1 MDSDSPHSDMATPLV
16 LPQNSQQAL
25 QQQQNGG
32 VNRRY
37 RPAPAKTFQ
46 CRGYGDCRMVF
57 SRSEH
62 LARHIRFVFLA
73 LPPPRPSVPGSLP
86 SSSRKHTGERPF
98 TCHCSKQFSRLDN
111 LRQHAQTVHAD
122 KQDANERM
130 MRELSSLHATMAAAN
145 KATQQRGKR
154 GAQQAPPVSV
164 SLSADTD
171 ASGDLSSNH
180 RVHHHS
186 ASVGGGGTGVGSG
199 NHGGGGV
206 GEGVKQED
214 TQPTLSLVS
223 QRPGTS
229 TGYEGD
235 TDLFHHH
242 HPSAASRSW
251 YVQDADRSH
260 PRQVS
265 SHSFRDSVQS
275 FRAPSAASPVS
286 PTSSTSPTSAT
297 PTSPPSTHAP
307 HPGQSF
313 LASGESFVELGV
325 SDLPSSSWSATTRPA
340 TSDIRPSSSSSRPP
354 TASRESFDAHPR
366 SLPPLSAIVSSSLPP
381 SQWGSVPSQSVF
393 PIPSGPGIIPPRPS
407 TATRPGTAP
416 ASYYASPPFGG
427 FGGGSGLV
435 LSSSAAT
442 ANPYGLSELVRS
454 SSGYGSTDAS
464 DSPIGGG
471 YDSPFSFHPPSL
483 TNESLV
489 SRKRP
494 FSGFD
499 DDDRE
504 RLGSSAGGSESRP
517 QSRRLSVMELCND
530 IDADPSTRPFLPLSA
545 IQGGVSA
552 PASNSRPNT
561 ASTSLAALAIAD
573 APAPFEQQ
581 YRHQSPIRAGP
592 QQAGGGPAGFS
603 SPSSAGSSAST
614 TTSPRGSSIASTSPR
629 SGAAATSGRVQSQY
643 SHQLQH
649 HQQRAPVF
657 GNVVPASAVLRHGA
671 ASASPPLRA
680 VSGGGGPGANAY
692 TSPGSSPGSNASA
705 PRGYGAPDPRRE
717 RADQVRLAV
726 SSPHAASALGMRV

>member
-1 MDSDSPHSDMATPLV
+1 
-16 LPQNSQQAL
+16 
-25 QQQQNGG
+25 
-32 VNRRY
+32 
-37 RPAPAKTFQ
+37 
-46 CRGYGDCRMVF
+46 
-57 SRSEH
+57 
-62 LARHIRFVFLA
+62 
-73 LPPPRPSVPGSLP
+73 
-86 SSSRKHTGERPF
+86 
-98 TCHCSKQFSRLDN
+98 
-111 LRQHAQTVHAD
+111 
-122 KQDANERM
+122 M

-164 SLSADTD
+164 SLSSDTISD
-171 ASGDLSSNH
+171 ASGDSGTTH
-180 RVHHHS
+180 RVQQQQHQHGV
-186 ASVGGGGTGVGSG
+186 ASGGGGNG
-199 NHGGGGV
+199 NNSGGGA

-260 PRQVS
+260 LRQG
-265 SHSFRDSVQS
+265 HSFRDSVQS
-275 FRAPSAASPVS
+275 FRAHSAASPVS
-286 PTSSTSPTSAT
+286 PASSTSPTSAT
-297 PTSPPSTHAP
+297 PTSPPSAHTP

-325 SDLPSSSWSATTRPA
+325 SDIPTSSWSTTR
-340 TSDIRPSSSSSRPP
+340 SDIRPSSSSSRPP
-354 TASRESFDAHPR
+354 TASRESADSHPR

-393 PIPSGPGIIPPRPS
+393 PIPSGPGIVPARPS

-435 LSSSAAT
+435 LSSSTAT

-483 TNESLV
+483 PNDSIA

-494 FSGFD
+494 FSGLD

-530 IDADPSTRPFLPLSA
+530 IDADPTTRPFLPLSA
-545 IQGGVSA
+545 VQGGVPGAGS
-552 PASNSRPNT
+552 SSRPNT

-573 APAPFEQQ
+573 APTPFEQQ
-581 YRHQSPIRAGP
+581 YRHQSPVRTGP
-592 QQAGGGPAGFS
+592 QAGGGTAAGFS
-603 SPSSAGSSAST
+603 SPSSGTSAST

-629 SGAAATSGRVQSQY
+629 AGAAATATGRVQPQY
-643 SHQLQH
+643 SHQFQH

-657 GNVVPASAVLRHGA
+657 GNVVPASAVLRGGA
-671 ASASPPLRA
+671 ATASPPLRA
-680 VSGGGGPGANAY
+680 VSGGGGPGASTY

-705 PRGYGAPDPRRE
+705 PRGYGAADSRRE

>member
-1 MDSDSPHSDMATPLV
+1 MDSDSPHSDNMAALV
-16 LPQNSQQAL
+16 AQTQSSQP
-25 QQQQNGG
+25 QQNGG
-32 VNRRY
+32 ANRRY

-73 LPPPRPSVPGSLP
+73 LPPPRVPTPLAH
-86 SSSRKHTGERPF
+86 SSPHSRKHTGERPF

-154 GAQQAPPVSV
+154 GAQHAPPVSV
-164 SLSADTD
+164 SLSSDTISD
-171 ASGDLSSNH
+171 ASGDAPATH
-180 RVHHHS
+180 RVQQQQHQHGGGS
-186 ASVGGGGTGVGSG
+186 GAGVGGSNGGGGA
-199 NHGGGGV
+199 

-260 PRQVS
+260 PRHVS

-275 FRAPSAASPVS
+275 FRAPSAASPTS

-297 PTSPPSTHAP
+297 PASPQSAHTP

-325 SDLPSSSWSATTRPA
+325 SDIPATSWSTTTR
-340 TSDIRPSSSSSRPP
+340 SDIRPSSSSSRPA
-354 TASRESFDAHPR
+354 TASRESADSHPR
-366 SLPPLSAIVSSSLPP
+366 SLPPISAIVSSSLPP
-381 SQWGSVPSQSVF
+381 SQWGSVPSQSFF
-393 PIPSGPGIIPPRPS
+393 PIPSGPGIVPARPS

-483 TNESLV
+483 TNESIV

-494 FSGFD
+494 FSGLD

-530 IDADPSTRPFLPLSA
+530 IDADPATRPFLPLSA
-545 IQGGVSA
+545 VQGGA
-552 PASNSRPNT
+552 GSNSRPNT

-573 APAPFEQQ
+573 APTSFEQH
-581 YRHQSPIRAGP
+581 YRHQSPPVRTGP
-592 QQAGGGPAGFS
+592 QTGGAAGFS
-603 SPSSAGSSAST
+603 SPSSGSSA

-629 SGAAATSGRVQSQY
+629 TGAAAATGRVQPQHSLQF
-643 SHQLQH
+643 QH

-657 GNVVPASAVLRHGA
+657 GNVVPASAVLRGGA

-680 VSGGGGPGANAY
+680 VSGGGGPGASTYA
-692 TSPGSSPGSNASA
+692 SPGSSPGSNASA
-705 PRGYGAPDPRRE
+705 PRGYGAPDSRRE

>member
-1 MDSDSPHSDMATPLV
+1 
-16 LPQNSQQAL
+16 
-25 QQQQNGG
+25 
-32 VNRRY
+32 
-37 RPAPAKTFQ
+37 
-46 CRGYGDCRMVF
+46 
-57 SRSEH
+57 
-62 LARHIRFVFLA
+62 
-73 LPPPRPSVPGSLP
+73 
-86 SSSRKHTGERPF
+86 
-98 TCHCSKQFSRLDN
+98 
-111 LRQHAQTVHAD
+111 
-122 KQDANERM
+122 
-130 MRELSSLHATMAAAN
+130 MRDLSSLHATMAAAN

-154 GAQQAPPVSV
+154 GAQQQPPPVSV
-164 SLSADTD
+164 SLSADTISD
-171 ASGDLSSNH
+171 DPVSTHRGHQQTHQHSS
-180 RVHHHS
+180 
-186 ASVGGGGTGVGSG
+186 SVGGSTS
-199 NHGGGGV
+199 
-206 GEGVKQED
+206 EGVKQED

-260 PRQVS
+260 PRQVG

-286 PTSSTSPTSAT
+286 SSTSPTSAT
-297 PTSPPSTHAP
+297 PTSPSSTHPP

-313 LASGESFVELGV
+313 LASGESFVEIGV
-325 SDLPSSSWSATTRPA
+325 SDLPSSSWSTTTRPA

-354 TASRESFDAHPR
+354 TASRESADSHPR
-366 SLPPLSAIVSSSLPP
+366 SLPPLSSIVSSSLPP

-393 PIPSGPGIIPPRPS
+393 PIPSGPGIIPARPT

-416 ASYYASPPFGG
+416 ASYYASQSFGG

-435 LSSSAAT
+435 LSSSTAT
-442 ANPYGLSELVRS
+442 ANPYGFSELVRS
-454 SSGYGSTDAS
+454 SSGYGTADAS

-483 TNESLV
+483 TNESFI

-494 FSGFD
+494 FSGLD

-530 IDADPSTRPFLPLSA
+530 IDADPATRPFLPLSA
-545 IQGGVSA
+545 VQGGVAA
-552 PASNSRPNT
+552 PGSTSRPNT

-573 APAPFEQQ
+573 APTPFEQH

-592 QQAGGGPAGFS
+592 QAGGGTAAGFS
-603 SPSSAGSSAST
+603 SPTSTGSSASA

-629 SGAAATSGRVQSQY
+629 PGAAAATTTGRVQSQY
-643 SHQLQH
+643 PHQFQH
-649 HQQRAPVF
+649 HQQRAPPVF
-657 GNVVPASAVLRHGA
+657 GNVVPASAVLRGGA
-671 ASASPPLRA
+671 APASASPPLRA
-680 VSGGGGPGANAY
+680 GSGGGGPGANAY
-692 TSPGSSPGSNASA
+692 SSPGSSPGSNASA
-705 PRGYGAPDPRRE
+705 PRGYGAADSRRE
-717 RADQVRLAV
+717 VRLAV
-726 SSPHAASALGMRV
+726 TSPHAASALGMRV

>member
-1 MDSDSPHSDMATPLV
+1 
-16 LPQNSQQAL
+16 
-25 QQQQNGG
+25 
-32 VNRRY
+32 
-37 RPAPAKTFQ
+37 
-46 CRGYGDCRMVF
+46 
-57 SRSEH
+57 
-62 LARHIRFVFLA
+62 
-73 LPPPRPSVPGSLP
+73 
-86 SSSRKHTGERPF
+86 
-98 TCHCSKQFSRLDN
+98 
-111 LRQHAQTVHAD
+111 
-122 KQDANERM
+122 

-164 SLSADTD
+164 SLSADSNPDSPGDATAPHRMQQQQHQHGG
-171 ASGDLSSNH
+171 ASGNN
-180 RVHHHS
+180 
-186 ASVGGGGTGVGSG
+186 GGGGA
-199 NHGGGGV
+199 

-242 HPSAASRSW
+242 PSAASRSW

-260 PRQVS
+260 HRQVNN
-265 SHSFRDSVQS
+265 HSFRGSIQS
-275 FRAPSAASPVS
+275 FRAPSPVS
-286 PTSSTSPTSAT
+286 PASSTSPTSAT
-297 PTSPPSTHAP
+297 PTSPPSAHAP

-325 SDLPSSSWSATTRPA
+325 SDLPAPSWSTTTR
-340 TSDIRPSSSSSRPP
+340 SDIRPSSSSSRPP
-354 TASRESFDAHPR
+354 TASRESTDSHPR
-366 SLPPLSAIVSSSLPP
+366 SLPPISAIVSSSLPP

-393 PIPSGPGIIPPRPS
+393 PIQSGPGIVPARPS

-435 LSSSAAT
+435 LSSSTAT
-442 ANPYGLSELVRS
+442 TNPYGYSELVRS

-483 TNESLV
+483 PSDALV

-494 FSGFD
+494 FSGLD

-545 IQGGVSA
+545 VQGGTGST
-552 PASNSRPNT
+552 SRPNT
-561 ASTSLAALAIAD
+561 ASTCLAALAIAD
-573 APAPFEQQ
+573 ASPPFEQH
-581 YRHQSPIRAGP
+581 YRHQSPVRAGP
-592 QQAGGGPAGFS
+592 QAGGGAANAGFS
-603 SPSSAGSSAST
+603 SPSSGSSA
-614 TTSPRGSSIASTSPR
+614 TTSPRGSSVASTSPR
-629 SGAAATSGRVQSQY
+629 SAAAATATGRVQPQH
-643 SHQLQH
+643 SHQFQH
-649 HQQRAPVF
+649 HQQRPPVF
-657 GNVVPASAVLRHGA
+657 GNVVPSSSVLRSGA

-680 VSGGGGPGANAY
+680 VSGGDRPGANSYA
-692 TSPGSSPGSNASA
+692 SPGSSPGSNASA
-705 PRGYGAPDPRRE
+705 PRGYGAADTRRE

-726 SSPHAASALGMRV
+726 TSPHAASALGMRV

>member
-1 MDSDSPHSDMATPLV
+1 MDSDSPHSDNMAALV
-16 LPQNSQQAL
+16 ANTQP
-25 QQQQNGG
+25 QQNGG
-32 VNRRY
+32 PNRRY

-62 LARHIRFVFLA
+62 LARHI
-73 LPPPRPSVPGSLP
+73 
-86 SSSRKHTGERPF
+86 RKHTGERPF

-164 SLSADTD
+164 SLSTESLSDT
-171 ASGDLSSNH
+171 SGDAPASH
-180 RVHHHS
+180 RVQQQQHQH
-186 ASVGGGGTGVGSG
+186 GGGGTGGG
-199 NHGGGGV
+199 NNVGGGG

-242 HPSAASRSW
+242 HSSAASRSW

-260 PRQVS
+260 PRHVS

-275 FRAPSAASPVS
+275 FRAPSAASPAS
-286 PTSSTSPTSAT
+286 PASSTSPTSAT
-297 PTSPPSTHAP
+297 PTSPPSAHTQ

-325 SDLPSSSWSATTRPA
+325 SDLPASSWSTANRA
-340 TSDIRPSSSSSRPP
+340 DIRPSSSSSRPP
-354 TASRESFDAHPR
+354 TASRESTDSHPR

-381 SQWGSVPSQSVF
+381 SQWGSVPSQSFF
-393 PIPSGPGIIPPRPS
+393 PIQSGPGIVPARPS

-435 LSSSAAT
+435 LSAAT

-464 DSPIGGG
+464 DSPVGGG

-483 TNESLV
+483 PNESIV

-494 FSGFD
+494 FSGLD

-530 IDADPSTRPFLPLSA
+530 IDADPATRPFLPLSA
-545 IQGGVSA
+545 VQGGAGST
-552 PASNSRPNT
+552 SRPNT

-573 APAPFEQQ
+573 APTPFEQQ
-581 YRHQSPIRAGP
+581 YRHQSPAQAQAQ
-592 QQAGGGPAGFS
+592 QQARAEAQSQARAHAQAQQQQDEF
-603 SPSSAGSSAST
+603 SPSTPTSSNT
-614 TTSPRGSSIASTSPR
+614 TNSVHPYS
-629 SGAAATSGRVQSQY
+629 ATSYQHLQYFGVEQQQHLLHYEQSQAEAG
-643 SHQLQH
+643 QGQARTPPQGQVQGQTQAH
-649 HQQRAPVF
+649 HAGTGRPTLVVNAPIKYDSRSLL
-657 GNVVPASAVLRHGA
+657 PT
-671 ASASPPLRA
+671 PPL
-680 VSGGGGPGANAY
+680 
-692 TSPGSSPGSNASA
+692 
-705 PRGYGAPDPRRE
+705 
-717 RADQVRLAV
+717 
-726 SSPHAASALGMRV
+726 HLG

>member
-16 LPQNSQQAL
+16 LPQNPQQPL

-62 LARHIRFVFLA
+62 LARHI
-73 LPPPRPSVPGSLP
+73 
-86 SSSRKHTGERPF
+86 RKHTGERPF

-164 SLSADTD
+164 SLSADSITGD
-171 ASGDLSSNH
+171 ASGDPASTH
-180 RVHHHS
+180 RVHQQQHQ
-186 ASVGGGGTGVGSG
+186 GGGGTGGG
-199 NHGGGGV
+199 NNGGGGA

-214 TQPTLSLVS
+214 MQPTLSLVS

-235 TDLFHHH
+235 TDLFHHQ

-275 FRAPSAASPVS
+275 FRAPSAASPTS
-286 PTSSTSPTSAT
+286 PASSTSPISAT
-297 PTSPPSTHAP
+297 PTSSPSTLQP

-313 LASGESFVELGV
+313 LGSGESFVELGV
-325 SDLPSSSWSATTRPA
+325 SDLQSSSWSTTRSA
-340 TSDIRPSSSSSRPP
+340 NSDLRPSSSGSRPP
-354 TASRESFDAHPR
+354 TASRESIDSHPR

-393 PIPSGPGIIPPRPS
+393 PIPSGPGIVPPRPS

-416 ASYYASPPFGG
+416 ASYYSSPPFGG

-435 LSSSAAT
+435 LSSST
-442 ANPYGLSELVRS
+442 TNSYGISELVRS

-483 TNESLV
+483 TNESFV

-494 FSGFD
+494 FSGID

-530 IDADPSTRPFLPLSA
+530 IDSDPATRPFLPLSA
-545 IQGGVSA
+545 VQGGTGST
-552 PASNSRPNT
+552 SRPNT

-573 APAPFEQQ
+573 APTPFEQQ
-581 YRHQSPIRAGP
+581 YRQQSPIRAGI
-592 QQAGGGPAGFS
+592 QAGGGTATGLS
-603 SPSSAGSSAST
+603 SPSSGTSAST

-629 SGAAATSGRVQSQY
+629 AGAAATTTGRVQSQY
-643 SHQLQH
+643 SHQFQH
-649 HQQRAPVF
+649 HPQRPPVF
-657 GNVVPASAVLRHGA
+657 GNVVPSSVLRGGT

-680 VSGGGGPGANAY
+680 VSGAGGAGASAY

-705 PRGYGAPDPRRE
+705 PRGYGAAESRRE

>member
-1 MDSDSPHSDMATPLV
+1 MATPLV
-16 LPQNSQQAL
+16 LPQNSQQPL

-62 LARHIRFVFLA
+62 LARHI
-73 LPPPRPSVPGSLP
+73 
-86 SSSRKHTGERPF
+86 RKHTGERPF

-164 SLSADTD
+164 SLSADSITGD
-171 ASGDLSSNH
+171 GSGDLASTH
-180 RVHHHS
+180 RVHQQQHQ
-186 ASVGGGGTGVGSG
+186 GGGGTGVGGG
-199 NHGGGGV
+199 NNG

-235 TDLFHHH
+235 TDLFHHQ

-260 PRQVS
+260 PRQVN

-275 FRAPSAASPVS
+275 FRAPSAASPTS
-286 PTSSTSPTSAT
+286 PTSSNSPNSAT
-297 PTSPPSTHAP
+297 PTSSPSTLQP

-313 LASGESFVELGV
+313 LASG
-325 SDLPSSSWSATTRPA
+325 D
-340 TSDIRPSSSSSRPP
+340 SRPP
-354 TASRESFDAHPR
+354 TASRESIDSHPR

-393 PIPSGPGIIPPRPS
+393 PIPSGPGIVPPRPS

-435 LSSSAAT
+435 LSST
-442 ANPYGLSELVRS
+442 NPYGISELVRS
-454 SSGYGSTDAS
+454 SSGYGSADAS

-483 TNESLV
+483 TNESIV

-494 FSGFD
+494 FSGID

-530 IDADPSTRPFLPLSA
+530 IDSDPATRPFLPLSA
-545 IQGGVSA
+545 VQGGV
-552 PASNSRPNT
+552 PATGSTSRPNT

-573 APAPFEQQ
+573 
-581 YRHQSPIRAGP
+581 
-592 QQAGGGPAGFS
+592 
-603 SPSSAGSSAST
+603 
-614 TTSPRGSSIASTSPR
+614 
-629 SGAAATSGRVQSQY
+629 
-643 SHQLQH
+643 
-649 HQQRAPVF
+649 
-657 GNVVPASAVLRHGA
+657 
-671 ASASPPLRA
+671 
-680 VSGGGGPGANAY
+680 
-692 TSPGSSPGSNASA
+692 
-705 PRGYGAPDPRRE
+705 
-717 RADQVRLAV
+717 
-726 SSPHAASALGMRV
+726 

>member
-16 LPQNSQQAL
+16 LPQNTQQPL

-62 LARHIRFVFLA
+62 LARHI
-73 LPPPRPSVPGSLP
+73 
-86 SSSRKHTGERPF
+86 RKHTGERPF

-164 SLSADTD
+164 SLSADSITGD
-171 ASGDLSSNH
+171 ASGDPASTH
-180 RVHHHS
+180 RVHHQQHQ
-186 ASVGGGGTGVGSG
+186 GGGGIGGG
-199 NHGGGGV
+199 HNGGGGA

-235 TDLFHHH
+235 TDLFHHQ

-275 FRAPSAASPVS
+275 FRAPSAASPTS
-286 PTSSTSPTSAT
+286 PASSTSPISAT
-297 PTSPPSTHAP
+297 PTSSPSALQP

-325 SDLPSSSWSATTRPA
+325 SDLQSSSWSTTRSA
-340 TSDIRPSSSSSRPP
+340 NSDYRPSSSSSRPP
-354 TASRESFDAHPR
+354 TASRESIDSHPR

-393 PIPSGPGIIPPRPS
+393 PIPSGPGIVPPRPT

-416 ASYYASPPFGG
+416 ASYYSSPPFGG

-435 LSSSAAT
+435 LSSTT
-442 ANPYGLSELVRS
+442 ANPYGISELVRS

-483 TNESLV
+483 TNESFI

-494 FSGFD
+494 FSGID

-530 IDADPSTRPFLPLSA
+530 IDSDPATRPFLPLSA
-545 IQGGVSA
+545 VQGGTGST
-552 PASNSRPNT
+552 SRPNT

-573 APAPFEQQ
+573 APTPFEQQ
-581 YRHQSPIRAGP
+581 YRQQSPIRAGI
-592 QQAGGGPAGFS
+592 QAGGGTATGLS
-603 SPSSAGSSAST
+603 SPSSGTSAST

-629 SGAAATSGRVQSQY
+629 AGAAATTTGRVQSQY
-643 SHQLQH
+643 SHQFQH
-649 HQQRAPVF
+649 HPQRPPVF
-657 GNVVPASAVLRHGA
+657 GNVVPSSVLRGGT

-680 VSGGGGPGANAY
+680 VSGTGGAGASAY

-705 PRGYGAPDPRRE
+705 PRGYGAAESRRE

>member
-16 LPQNSQQAL
+16 LPQNTQQSL

-62 LARHIRFVFLA
+62 LARHI
-73 LPPPRPSVPGSLP
+73 
-86 SSSRKHTGERPF
+86 RKHTGERPF

-164 SLSADTD
+164 SLSADAISD
-171 ASGDLSSNH
+171 ASGDVAATH
-180 RVHHHS
+180 RVHQQQHQHGV
-186 ASVGGGGTGVGSG
+186 ASGGGGGTGVGG
-199 NHGGGGV
+199 GHNGGGGA

-275 FRAPSAASPVS
+275 FRAPSAASPTS
-286 PTSSTSPTSAT
+286 PASSTSPTSAT
-297 PTSPPSTHAP
+297 PTSSPSTHQP

-313 LASGESFVELGV
+313 LAPGESFVELGV
-325 SDLPSSSWSATTRPA
+325 SDLPSSSWSTTRSANP
-340 TSDIRPSSSSSRPP
+340 DIRPSSSSSRPP
-354 TASRESFDAHPR
+354 TASRESTDSHPR
-366 SLPPLSAIVSSSLPP
+366 SLPPLSAVVSSSLPP

-393 PIPSGPGIIPPRPS
+393 PIPSGPGIVPARPS

-435 LSSSAAT
+435 LSSSTAT

-483 TNESLV
+483 TNESIV

-494 FSGFD
+494 FSGID

-504 RLGSSAGGSESRP
+504 RLGSSAGGTESRP

-530 IDADPSTRPFLPLSA
+530 IDADPATRPFLPLSA
-545 IQGGVSA
+545 VQGGVTGTG
-552 PASNSRPNT
+552 SRPNT

-573 APAPFEQQ
+573 APTPFEQQ
-581 YRHQSPIRAGP
+581 YRQQSPIRAGF
-592 QQAGGGPAGFS
+592 QAGGGTATGLS
-603 SPSSAGSSAST
+603 SPSSGTSS
-614 TTSPRGSSIASTSPR
+614 SPRGSSVASTSPR
-629 SGAAATSGRVQSQY
+629 AGAAAATTGRVQSQH

-649 HQQRAPVF
+649 HQQRTPVF
-657 GNVVPASAVLRHGA
+657 GNVVPSSAVLRGGA

-680 VSGGGGPGANAY
+680 VSGAGGSGASAY

-705 PRGYGAPDPRRE
+705 PRGYGAAESRRE

>member
-1 MDSDSPHSDMATPLV
+1 MDSDSPHSDNMAALAV
-16 LPQNSQQAL
+16 HPQNTQP
-25 QQQQNGG
+25 QQNGG

-73 LPPPRPSVPGSLP
+73 LPTPRPDAPGSLP
-86 SSSRKHTGERPF
+86 SLNRKHTGERPF

-154 GAQQAPPVSV
+154 GAQHAPPVSV
-164 SLSADTD
+164 SLSTD
-171 ASGDLSSNH
+171 SNPDSSGDGTAPH
-180 RVHHHS
+180 RGQQQQHV
-186 ASVGGGGTGVGSG
+186 APGGGGA
-199 NHGGGGV
+199 GGGA

-260 PRQVS
+260 PRQVNN
-265 SHSFRDSVQS
+265 HSFRDSVQS
-275 FRAPSAASPVS
+275 FRAPSAASPAS
-286 PTSSTSPTSAT
+286 PASSTSPTSAT
-297 PTSPPSTHAP
+297 PTSPPSAHAT

-325 SDLPSSSWSATTRPA
+325 TDLPAWSTTNR
-340 TSDIRPSSSSSRPP
+340 SDIRPSSSSSRPP
-354 TASRESFDAHPR
+354 TASRESTDSHPR

-393 PIPSGPGIIPPRPS
+393 PIQSGPGIVPARPS

-435 LSSSAAT
+435 LSSSTAT

-483 TNESLV
+483 PSDSLP

-494 FSGFD
+494 FSGLD

-530 IDADPSTRPFLPLSA
+530 IDADPSARPFLPLSA
-545 IQGGVSA
+545 VQTGST
-552 PASNSRPNT
+552 SRPNT
-561 ASTSLAALAIAD
+561 ASTCLAALAIAD
-573 APAPFEQQ
+573 ASTPFEQQ
-581 YRHQSPIRAGP
+581 YRHQSPVRTGTQA
-592 QQAGGGPAGFS
+592 AGGATGFTS
-603 SPSSAGSSAST
+603 PSPSSGTSAS
-614 TTSPRGSSIASTSPR
+614 TSPRGSSIASTSPR
-629 SGAAATSGRVQSQY
+629 SATATTAAATGRVQSQH
-643 SHQLQH
+643 SHQFQH

-657 GNVVPASAVLRHGA
+657 GNVVPSSSSVLRGGA
-671 ASASPPLRA
+671 ATASPPLRA
-680 VSGGGGPGANAY
+680 ISGGDRSGPNSYA
-692 TSPGSSPGSNASA
+692 SPGSSPGSNASA
-705 PRGYGAPDPRRE
+705 PRGYGAPDSRRE
-717 RADQVRLAV
+717 RADQIRLAV
-726 SSPHAASALGMRV
+726 SSPHSASALGMRV

>member
-16 LPQNSQQAL
+16 LPQNTQQPL

-62 LARHIRFVFLA
+62 LARHI
-73 LPPPRPSVPGSLP
+73 
-86 SSSRKHTGERPF
+86 RKHTGERPF

-164 SLSADTD
+164 SLSGDSLTGD
-171 ASGDLSSNH
+171 ASGDPASTH
-180 RVHHHS
+180 RVHQQQHGGNN
-186 ASVGGGGTGVGSG
+186 GGGGA
-199 NHGGGGV
+199 

-235 TDLFHHH
+235 TDLFHHQ

-275 FRAPSAASPVS
+275 FRAPSAASPTS
-286 PTSSTSPTSAT
+286 PASSTSPISAT
-297 PTSPPSTHAP
+297 PTSSPSTLQP

-325 SDLPSSSWSATTRPA
+325 SDLQSSSWSTTRSA
-340 TSDIRPSSSSSRPP
+340 NSDLRPSSSSSRPP
-354 TASRESFDAHPR
+354 TASRESIDSHPR

-381 SQWGSVPSQSVF
+381 SQWGSIPSQSVF
-393 PIPSGPGIIPPRPS
+393 PIPSGPGIVPPRPS

-416 ASYYASPPFGG
+416 ASYYSSPPFGG

-435 LSSSAAT
+435 LSSST
-442 ANPYGLSELVRS
+442 TNPYGISELVRS
-454 SSGYGSTDAS
+454 SSGYGSADAS

-483 TNESLV
+483 TNESFV

-494 FSGFD
+494 FSGID

-530 IDADPSTRPFLPLSA
+530 IDSDPATRPFLPLSA
-545 IQGGVSA
+545 VQGGTGST
-552 PASNSRPNT
+552 SRPNT

-573 APAPFEQQ
+573 APTPFEQQ
-581 YRHQSPIRAGP
+581 YRQQSPIRAGI
-592 QQAGGGPAGFS
+592 QAGGGTATGLS
-603 SPSSAGSSAST
+603 SPSSGTSAST

-629 SGAAATSGRVQSQY
+629 AGAATTTGRVQSQY
-643 SHQLQH
+643 SHQFQH
-649 HQQRAPVF
+649 HPQRPPVF
-657 GNVVPASAVLRHGA
+657 GNVVPSSVLRGGT

-680 VSGGGGPGANAY
+680 VSGAGGAGASAY

-705 PRGYGAPDPRRE
+705 PRGYGAAESRRE

>member
-1 MDSDSPHSDMATPLV
+1 MATPLV
-16 LPQNSQQAL
+16 LPQNPQQPL

-62 LARHIRFVFLA
+62 LARHI
-73 LPPPRPSVPGSLP
+73 
-86 SSSRKHTGERPF
+86 RKHTGERPF

-164 SLSADTD
+164 SLSADSITGD
-171 ASGDLSSNH
+171 ASGDPASTH
-180 RVHHHS
+180 RVHQQQHQ
-186 ASVGGGGTGVGSG
+186 GGG
-199 NHGGGGV
+199 

-235 TDLFHHH
+235 TDLFHHQ

-275 FRAPSAASPVS
+275 FRAPSAASPTS
-286 PTSSTSPTSAT
+286 PTSSTSPISAT
-297 PTSPPSTHAP
+297 PTSSPSTLQP
-307 HPGQSF
+307 HPGH
-313 LASGESFVELGV
+313 
-325 SDLPSSSWSATTRPA
+325 
-340 TSDIRPSSSSSRPP
+340 SSSSRPP
-354 TASRESFDAHPR
+354 TASRESIDSHPR

-393 PIPSGPGIIPPRPS
+393 PIPSGPGIVPPRPS

-435 LSSSAAT
+435 LSSST
-442 ANPYGLSELVRS
+442 TNPYGISELVRS
-454 SSGYGSTDAS
+454 SSGYGSADAS

-483 TNESLV
+483 TNESFV

-494 FSGFD
+494 FSGID

-530 IDADPSTRPFLPLSA
+530 IDSDPATRPFLPLSTV
-545 IQGGVSA
+545 QGGTGST
-552 PASNSRPNT
+552 SRPNT

-573 APAPFEQQ
+573 APTPFEQQ
-581 YRHQSPIRAGP
+581 YRQQSPIRAGI
-592 QQAGGGPAGFS
+592 QAGGGTATGLS
-603 SPSSAGSSAST
+603 SPSSGTSSST

-629 SGAAATSGRVQSQY
+629 AGAATTTGRVQSQY
-643 SHQLQH
+643 SHQFQH
-649 HQQRAPVF
+649 HPQRPPVF
-657 GNVVPASAVLRHGA
+657 GNVVPSSVLRGGT

-680 VSGGGGPGANAY
+680 VSGAGGAGASAY

-705 PRGYGAPDPRRE
+705 PRGYGAAESRRE